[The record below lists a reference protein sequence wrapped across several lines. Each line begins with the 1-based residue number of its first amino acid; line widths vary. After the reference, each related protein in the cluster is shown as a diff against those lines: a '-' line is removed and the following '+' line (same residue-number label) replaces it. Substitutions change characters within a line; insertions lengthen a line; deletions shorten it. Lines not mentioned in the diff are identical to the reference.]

1 MKNRRRQLIA
11 GLIIMS
17 VSALSLSGC
26 GQRRGEEVQT
36 ETETQIHTE
45 PVTVKPTEK
54 ETESET
60 QKLITSVDYTSKD
73 GTVKITLPDNTWK
86 VTQDADEM
94 RVFSSETAAMIN
106 IVHASTEAAMNNLT
120 VMATEEDLKT
130 SLTKQYSDA
139 TAFEIQSFESNVI
152 NGVNT
157 YRYVVKYNATAR
169 MWAYSVTYGIVAPDQ
184 AYVITGTVTD
194 ENKTL
199 LAAVEKSVGSFR
211 VLKDETLKSVTSD
224 VIAGKTQKT
233 TDANATSKTELA
245 SLKDYGYDATLYAND
260 IVNVR
265 QAPGT
270 DADIIG
276 SLNKG
281 DKVTVVGETSGWFKV
296 DINGNIGYIRKDF
309 LVYNS
314 PTTQS
319 DQSSTDAAAAAE
331 ISTETKYGS
340 STTLYASSDVN
351 IRTQPGTDSSVIGG
365 LSTGNSVTVIGETDN
380 WFVVSVNGTTGYVSK
395 AYLTSDSSVVNNTG
409 NNDTSGDNTGNNSG
423 SSTGAGTQTIHG
435 TITSMDMEYVTISGE
450 DGTTY
455 TAYYGDASTNSTN
468 GLFDGVYVDI
478 TIDNSQTS
486 SDGTLYATAVVGY

>member
-1 MKNRRRQLIA
+1 MKNRRKQLIS
-11 GLIIMS
+11 GLIAVS
-17 VSALSLSGC
+17 VFAFSLTGC

-36 ETETQIHTE
+36 ESETQLHTE
-45 PVTVKPTEK
+45 QVTIKQTEK
-54 ETESET
+54 ETETETET

-94 RVFSSETAAMIN
+94 RVFSSGTAAMIN

-120 VMATEEDLKT
+120 VMTTEDDLKA

-139 TAFEIQSFESNVI
+139 TAFEIQSFENNIIS
-152 NGVNT
+152 GVNT

-169 MWAYSVTYGIVAPDQ
+169 MWAYSVTYGIVAVDQ

-199 LAAVEKSVGSFR
+199 LASVEKSVGSFR
-211 VLKDETLKSVTSD
+211 VLKDEVLKNVTSD
-224 VIAGKTQKT
+224 VIAGKTQKAT
-233 TDANATSKTELA
+233 NADSTTELK
-245 SLKDYGYDATLYAND
+245 SLKDYGYDATLYVSD

-270 DADIIG
+270 DANIIG

-281 DKVTVVGETSGWFKV
+281 DKVTVVGETNGWFKV
-296 DINGNIGYIRKDF
+296 NISGNIGYIRKDF

-319 DQSSTDAAAAAE
+319 DQSNTDAAAAAE
-331 ISTETKYGS
+331 INTETKYGS

-395 AYLTSDSSVVNNTG
+395 AYLTSDSSVASNTG
-409 NNDTSGDNTGNNSG
+409 NNDTSGDNTGNNAG
-423 SSTGAGTQTIHG
+423 SNTGAGTQTIHG
-435 TITSMDMEYVTISGE
+435 TITNMDMEYVTIAGE
-450 DGTTY
+450 DGATY
-455 TAYYGDASTNSTN
+455 TVYYGDASTNSTN

-486 SDGTLYATAVVGY
+486 SDGTLYATGVVGY